1 MTPDAL
7 RAAIAS
13 ARERP
18 RMYGETPMHLAAYLL
33 GMIAG
38 AAPDR
43 AAVNAAWCEA
53 YAAPDPRNMTDA
65 EACDAAEAAVATLW
79 PQGDAAQPAPSTR
92 ECPQCGSGGWRDN
105 PSHACSECSTPFR
118 TLAAQPDALD
128 ADAAR
133 DAMLSAAR
141 VVIEGEGLT
150 SPPEV
155 VALSLDEHVGNLYA
169 RIARLRAEVDALR
182 ADIAARDRVAAEVTA
197 HFAGVADE
205 PSPLGFNAALAA
217 VRNGE
222 HNPDRAQLAALSG
235 EAFAEEFP
243 YASAALHGGVA
254 HRSEVTK

>member
-1 MTPDAL
+1 
-7 RAAIAS
+7 
-13 ARERP
+13 
-18 RMYGETPMHLAAYLL
+18 
-33 GMIAG
+33 MIAG
-38 AAPDR
+38 AAPDA
-43 AAVNAAWCEA
+43 AAVNAAWSRA
-53 YAAPDPRNMTDA
+53 YVAADPLRPYDA
-65 EACDAAEAAVATLW
+65 EVCDAAEATVATLW
-79 PQGDAAQPAPSTR
+79 PQGDAAHP
-92 ECPQCGSGGWRDN
+92 
-105 PSHACSECSTPFR
+105 
-118 TLAAQPDALD
+118 ALD
-128 ADAAR
+128 ADACR
-133 DAMLSAAR
+133 DALLSAAR

-235 EAFAEEFP
+235 EAFAARHP
-243 YASAALHGGVA
+243 YAAGAIMGGVA
-254 HRSEVTK
+254 VRSEVEDGR